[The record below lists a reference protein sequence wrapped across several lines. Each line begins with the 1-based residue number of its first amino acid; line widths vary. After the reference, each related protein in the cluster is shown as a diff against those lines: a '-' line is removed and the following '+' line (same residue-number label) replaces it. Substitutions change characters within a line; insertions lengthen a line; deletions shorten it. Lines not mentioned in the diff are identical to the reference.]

1 MKNVDKFSESIR
13 CRLDDAQLE
22 VREGFWEDLQLDMPV
37 AKHTNVHRLAWWCMA
52 ATILL
57 VLGWRTFSW
66 MNSNEKVN
74 NITNEPIAYT
84 PKATQSKE
92 SILINKDEKHM
103 PAASQK
109 HTQIASTTPQM
120 PYYHQASYSNE
131 QATNNDYNNDYE
143 YAEVHV
149 RVTITQSKSTK
160 QATTQAHANNDAQG
174 MGSGVQLTTSEVETS
189 RPSPWAMKAFVGCTM
204 PSNEYPMPLSA
215 GVTFERSIS
224 KRISLETGLI
234 YNQIEALNDADSKQT
249 LHTLEVPI
257 KMNATLAESKQARLY
272 ASVGASI
279 EKCIAGASDNSFDAE
294 PLQASLNAG
303 LGVCY
308 NLNDSLQL
316 FAETTISHHFDNSS
330 HSRTLYNERATNLN
344 LACGVRM
351 KL

>member
-13 CRLDDAQLE
+13 CRLNDAQLE
-22 VREGFWEDLQLDMPV
+22 VRNGFWEDLQTNIPV
-37 AKHTNVHRLAWWCMA
+37 ANNKQRLAWWWVA

-66 MNSNEKVN
+66 MNSHEEVHKA
-74 NITNEPIAYT
+74 INEPIAYA
-84 PKATQSKE
+84 PKATQNKE
-92 SILINKDEKHM
+92 VTQTDWKE
-103 PAASQK
+103 Q
-109 HTQIASTTPQM
+109 HTQVVNRQQTKMASSTPQA
-120 PYYHQASYSNE
+120 PYYHQASYSDE
-131 QATNNDYNNDYE
+131 QANNNPYNNKYE

-149 RVTITQSKSTK
+149 RVTISQSKTTK
-160 QATTQAHANNDAQG
+160 QETTQAHANNYAQG
-174 MGSGVQLTTSEVETS
+174 MGSDVQSTTSEVATS
-189 RPSPWAMKAFVGCTM
+189 HPTPWAMKAFVGCAM
-204 PSNEYPMPLSA
+204 PSNEYAMPLSA

-224 KRISLETGLI
+224 KRLSLETGLI
-234 YNQIEALNDADSKQT
+234 YNQIEALNDANSKEK

-257 KMNATLAESKQARLY
+257 KMNATLAESKRAHLY

-303 LGVCY
+303 LGVGY
-308 NLNDSLQL
+308 KLNDSLQL
-316 FAETTISHHFDNSS
+316 FAETTLSHHFDNSS